1 MTNPTRKPSTTTTV
15 VPATLSHTDMT
26 TPDTTRHDGW
36 TRERMIAF
44 LEALVETAS
53 VSIAAQ
59 TVGMTRRSAY
69 YLRARLIGRPFD
81 HIAGKSPFLD

>member
-1 MTNPTRKPSTTTTV
+1 
-15 VPATLSHTDMT
+15 
-26 TPDTTRHDGW
+26 
-36 TRERMIAF
+36 MIAF